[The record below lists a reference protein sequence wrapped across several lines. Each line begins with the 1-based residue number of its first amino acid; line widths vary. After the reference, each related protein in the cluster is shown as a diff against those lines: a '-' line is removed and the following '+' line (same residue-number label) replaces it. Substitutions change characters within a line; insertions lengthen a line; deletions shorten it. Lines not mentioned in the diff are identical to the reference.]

1 MIKSLHS
8 IVLQVAA
15 RTFALRHSAKGTVSV
30 ELAFFIPVAAAMITG
45 AVEFGR
51 LGLEQVRIAS
61 AARAGAQYG
70 IYDLSSAGDIAG
82 ITNAV
87 RLDADDVDNSLMVTA
102 TPNPIYRCSDG
113 TVKLGNE
120 VCSDGKY
127 APMYV
132 EVQVTEAVD
141 LWFGFPGVP
150 SSITLTANSSMRVR

>member
-1 MIKSLHS
+1 MRNFLHS
-8 IVLQVAA
+8 TICLIAS

-30 ELAFFIPVAAAMITG
+30 ELAFFIPVAAVMITG

-51 LGLEQVRIAS
+51 LGMEQVRIAS

-82 ITNAV
+82 ITDAV
-87 RLDADDVDNSLMVTA
+87 RIDADDVDNSLTVIAAQLCRCPDGTEQA
-102 TPNPIYRCSDG
+102 CNIACSDG
-113 TVKLGNE
+113 E
-120 VCSDGKY
+120 Y

-141 LWFGFPGVP
+141 LWFSFPGVP
-150 SSITLTANSSMRVR
+150 SSITLAANSSMRVR

>member
-1 MIKSLHS
+1 MTGTIQK
-8 IVLQVAA
+8 IICPIAA
-15 RTFALRHSAKGTVSV
+15 RIFALRHSAKGTVSV

-82 ITNAV
+82 ITDAV
-87 RLDADDVDNSLMVTA
+87 RVDADDVNNSLTVTA
-102 TPNPIYRCSDG
+102 VQICRCPDGTVQACNISCSDG
-113 TVKLGNE
+113 A
-120 VCSDGKY
+120 Y

-150 SSITLTANSSMRVR
+150 SSITLAANSSMRVR

>member
-1 MIKSLHS
+1 MTGSFYKI
-8 IVLQVAA
+8 ICPIAA
-15 RTFALRHSAKGTVSV
+15 RVFALRHSAKGTVSV
-30 ELAFFIPVAAAMITG
+30 ELAFFIPVAAAMIAG

-82 ITNAV
+82 ITEAV
-87 RLDADDVDNSLMVTA
+87 RIDADDVNNSLNVTA
-102 TPNPIYRCSDG
+102 TQICRCPDGTVQACNIACSDG
-113 TVKLGNE
+113 Q
-120 VCSDGKY
+120 Y

-150 SSITLTANSSMRVR
+150 SSITLAANSSMRVR

>member
-8 IVLQVAA
+8 IVLQIAA
-15 RTFALRHSAKGTVSV
+15 RAFALRHSATGTVSV

-82 ITNAV
+82 ITEAV
-87 RLDADDVDNSLMVTA
+87 RLDADDVNNSLNVTA
-102 TPNPIYRCSDG
+102 VQLCRCPDGTEQACNIACSDG
-113 TVKLGNE
+113 E
-120 VCSDGKY
+120 Y

-150 SSITLTANSSMRVR
+150 SSITLAANASMRVR